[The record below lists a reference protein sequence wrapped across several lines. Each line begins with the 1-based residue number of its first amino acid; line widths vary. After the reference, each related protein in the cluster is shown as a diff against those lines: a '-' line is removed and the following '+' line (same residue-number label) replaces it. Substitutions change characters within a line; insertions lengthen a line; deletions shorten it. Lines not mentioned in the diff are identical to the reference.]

1 MSWKESDRVSERRE
15 FVELASNEGAN
26 FAVLCRRFGVSRKTG
41 YKWLGRFRE
50 GGVEALADRSRRPLN
65 SPRRTSREVE
75 ELVLSVRDEHPTWCG
90 RKIRA
95 RLQHLGHEAV
105 PAASTITA
113 ILHRHGRITQ
123 QASDDRQH
131 FTRFERTEPN
141 DLWQIDFKGEFRM
154 TNQAYCYPLTVLDDH
169 SRYVVG
175 LEACGRQ
182 THDTVKDRLRGIFR
196 RYGLPRTIYADNGV
210 PWGSRN
216 SPGGH
221 TRLTAWLMRLD
232 VRVIHGRPYHSQG
245 RGKDER
251 FHRTL
256 KQECL
261 QQRRTDD
268 LSDAQQQFDPFRAM
282 YNHERPHE
290 ALDLNVPA
298 SRYLVSPR
306 SFPESLPEY
315 EYSSRFETRRTN
327 PVGQFSFGGR
337 VFKTSEAFQNDTIG
351 LASTNEPDVFEV
363 YYRRFPIGV
372 IDFKDPRSRI
382 NSRNRTD

>member
-15 FVELASNEGAN
+15 FVELVSNEGAN
-26 FAVLCRRFGVSRKTG
+26 FAALCRRFEVSRKTG
-41 YKWLGRFRE
+41 YKWLGRFRD
-50 GGVEALADRSRRPLN
+50 GGVEALADQSRRPLK
-65 SPRRTSREVE
+65 SPGRTPDEVE
-75 ELVLSVRDEHPTWCG
+75 EQVLRVRDEHPTWCG

-95 RLQHLGHEAV
+95 RLQLLGHEDV
-105 PAASTITA
+105 PAASTVTA

-123 QASDDRQH
+123 QASEERQH
-131 FTRFERTEPN
+131 FTRFERPEPN

-182 THDTVKDRLRGIFR
+182 THDTVKDRLRAIFR
-196 RYGLPRTIYADNGV
+196 RYGLPRAMYTDNGV
-210 PWGSRN
+210 PWGSMN

-232 VRVIHGRPYHSQG
+232 VRVIHGRPYHPQG

-298 SRYLVSPR
+298 SRYQVSPR
-306 SFPESLPEY
+306 SFAESLPEY
-315 EYSSRFETRRTN
+315 AYSSRFETRRTN
-327 PVGQFSFGGR
+327 AVGQFRFGGR

-351 LASTNEPDVFEV
+351 LAPTNEPDVFEV
-363 YYRRFPIGV
+363 YYRRFPIGL
-372 IDFKDPRSRI
+372 IDFNDPRSRI
-382 NSRNRTD
+382 STRNRAD